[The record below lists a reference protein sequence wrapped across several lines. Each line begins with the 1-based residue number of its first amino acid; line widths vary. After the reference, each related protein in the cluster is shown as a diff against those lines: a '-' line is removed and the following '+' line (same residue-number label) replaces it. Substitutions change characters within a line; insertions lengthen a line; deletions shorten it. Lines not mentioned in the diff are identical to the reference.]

1 MIQLYHQKILLKRK
15 NLLKIIY
22 NNHRNYKKIKD
33 KNLQYNNNSETT
45 KKSALSSNSI
55 DKYKYLIGDK
65 MQPSNQIQVVD
76 KAKSPYSPLEKA
88 FEKRT
93 KI

>member
-22 NNHRNYKKIKD
+22 NNHGNYKKIKD
-33 KNLQYNNNSETT
+33 NSETT